1 MGEIEEEY
9 GRVEERSKS
18 SGKRLS
24 RLTGSLDKWMRS
36 K

>member
-9 GRVEERSKS
+9 GRVEERSKN

-24 RLTGSLDKWMRS
+24 RLTASVENWMRS